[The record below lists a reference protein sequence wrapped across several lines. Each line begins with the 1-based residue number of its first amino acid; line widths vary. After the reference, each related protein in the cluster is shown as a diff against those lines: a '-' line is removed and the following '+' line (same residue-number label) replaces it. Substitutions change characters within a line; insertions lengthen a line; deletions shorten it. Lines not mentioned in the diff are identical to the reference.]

1 MNRTTY
7 RRARLV
13 DDENADVLGMP
24 LQLAILVLVAGLALA
39 AIIAWFTILQTPVVA
54 TIEVQYDGAKVT
66 QVPEGTVDLTISVW
80 DDDEN
85 PLTGV
90 VLSAS
95 GCGAQW
101 SNGDDLITTDA
112 NNFQTTLTTNFP
124 SSKCTVT
131 ITAEKSGLDGQKN
144 FDLIVNGD

>member
-13 DDENADVLGMP
+13 DDENADILGMP

-39 AIIAWFTILQTPVVA
+39 AIVAWFLLLPDNVGA
-54 TIEVQYDGAKVT
+54 IEVRGADGEKVVS
-66 QVPEGTVDLTISVW
+66 VPEGTVDLTISVW
-80 DDDEN
+80 DDNGD

-101 SNGDDLITTDA
+101 SNGDDLITTDSE
-112 NNFQTTLTTNFP
+112 NFQTTLTTNFP
-124 SSKCTVT
+124 GSQCEVK
-131 ITAEKSGLDGQKN
+131 ITATNPEYEGQATFN
-144 FDLIVNGD
+144 LIVNGD